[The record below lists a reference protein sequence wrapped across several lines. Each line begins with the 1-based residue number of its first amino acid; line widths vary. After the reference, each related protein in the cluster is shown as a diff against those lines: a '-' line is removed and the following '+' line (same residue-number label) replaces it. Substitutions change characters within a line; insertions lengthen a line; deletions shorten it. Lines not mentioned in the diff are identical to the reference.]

1 MEEAAGLKGFN
12 ETIWNGILAPAG
24 TPKAIV
30 DQMDSDDRM
39 QFIEELPEEAWLRL
53 MDELAGKQPL
63 ARETAIVQAPPET
76 EPAAEPIIGHALEQT
91 RKLRALWALHAID
104 AAPEDFLA
112 KQLDAADELGS
123 IESVK
128 AVSELFS
135 PVSGEVIEVNE
146 ALADNPALVNTDPWG
161 DGWMIR
167 IRVSDPTE
175 VDELMTAE
183 EYDEYIEKESAH

>member
-1 MEEAAGLKGFN
+1 MASPEDNRYAKSHEYVHLEGDVA
-12 ETIWNGILAPAG
+12 TVGITDYAQKELG
-24 TPKAIV
+24 DV
-30 DQMDSDDRM
+30 V
-39 QFIEELPEEAWLRL
+39 FVELPQV
-53 MDELAGKQPL
+53 GS
-63 ARETAIVQAPPET
+63 
-76 EPAAEPIIGHALEQT
+76 
-91 RKLRALWALHAID
+91 
-104 AAPEDFLA
+104 
-112 KQLDAADELGS
+112 QLDAADELGS

-135 PVSGEVIEVNE
+135 PVSGEVVEVNE

-183 EYDEYIEKESAH
+183 EYDEYIEKESAQ